1 MVYLLLVRYRS
12 EAERKRLEY
21 LIEKWEGNVRIK
33 RPGGAVL
40 IIDGGVDNILK
51 FLEELYSKIPR
62 DEVSIYKL
70 AEPDLHISPL
80 SLEADVR
87 TLMDVNEV
95 WGAIG
100 LITAKLR
107 AILIS
112 ETSNSRI
119 YQVSTKGGSCRVRF
133 IVSPLGSGS
142 LVTFIVEGFGAVV
155 SNVFSRLVKEF
166 SLIGEVIKRE

>member
-21 LIEKWEGNVRIK
+21 LIEKWESNVRIE
-33 RPGGAVL
+33 RPGGAIL
-40 IIDGGVDNILK
+40 IIDDGIDNVLK

-70 AEPDLHISPL
+70 SEPDLHISPL
-80 SLEADVR
+80 TLEADVR
-87 TLMDVNEV
+87 TAMDANEV

-107 AILIS
+107 AVLIS
-112 ETSNSRI
+112 ETSNSRV

-133 IVSPLGSGS
+133 TVSPLGNGS
-142 LVTFIVEGFGAVV
+142 LITFTVEGFGAVV
-155 SNVFSRLVKEF
+155 SNVFDRLVKEL
-166 SLIGEVIKRE
+166 SLIGEVIKHE